1 MSSERNPRGRLCE
14 RMYGNNR
21 DGNALDL
28 KQTTEFK
35 VKDSIDNR
43 TTINIYGI
51 SSNESQEPDLIE
63 NVIYFA

>member
-1 MSSERNPRGRLCE
+1 
-14 RMYGNNR
+14 MYGNNR

-51 SSNESQEPDLIE
+51 SSSESQEPDLLE